1 MWGLSSVTQEGHE
14 NAGEPQVTKGLE
26 AGTYSDSAI
35 HLVRTAQL
43 NTLTLSQMAD
53 QKANI
58 LIGATF
64 VVFSLSVTRLLGT
77 EITLATI
84 SLALT
89 AFISSLFAVLAVL
102 PTIGT
107 VSPKDSHYNV
117 LFFGHFT
124 QVDEDEWTRSLLEEF
139 TVDETVYRTMLRD
152 IYQNGEI
159 LHRRK
164 YRFLGYAYRTFLG
177 GLLITMIIYSAEYAV
192 QIS

>member
-1 MWGLSSVTQEGHE
+1 MAQADLE
-14 NAGEPQVTKGLE
+14 NSLVE
-26 AGTYSDSAI
+26 AGDKPLSANAV

-64 VVFSLSVTRLLGT
+64 VVFSLSVTRLIGS

-84 SLALT
+84 ALALT
-89 AFISSLFAVLAVL
+89 AFISSLFAVLSVL
-102 PTIGT
+102 PSTAT
-107 VSPKDSHYNV
+107 LPREDANFNV

-124 QVDEDEWTRSLLEEF
+124 QMDEEEWKQKLLGEF
-139 TVDETVYRTMLRD
+139 AKDETLYRTMLRD
-152 IYQNGEI
+152 IYQNGQV

-164 YRFLGYAYRTFLG
+164 YRFLGYAYRTFLA
-177 GLLITMIIYSAEYAV
+177 GLFITMVIY
-192 QIS
+192 ISEFFIEMG